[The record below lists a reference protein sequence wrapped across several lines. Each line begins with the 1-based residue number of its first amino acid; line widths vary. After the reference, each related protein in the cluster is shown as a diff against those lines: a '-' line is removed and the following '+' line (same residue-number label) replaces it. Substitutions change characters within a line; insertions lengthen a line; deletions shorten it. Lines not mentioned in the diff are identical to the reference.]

1 MTQLSDC
8 LTVKLLLVCWCL
20 QHCLLQVDS
29 SCSGGC
35 QKKQPVNKEDIIPAL
50 RAYILKQ
57 LGLNETGVSN
67 FTKPFDT
74 ETEEMAENKLVA
86 EIEDSQPAHLQSH
99 TGAKAVKTY
108 SADHARRGSVTSKST
123 QRKLYYK
130 VHTGQLPWSCCSCI

>member
-8 LTVKLLLVCWCL
+8 LTVRILLVCWCL

-35 QKKQPVNKEDIIPAL
+35 QKKQPVNKADIIPAL

-57 LGLNETGVSN
+57 LGVNETAVSN
-67 FTKPFDT
+67 FTRPSGT
-74 ETEEMAENKLVA
+74 ETEEMAESKLVA
-86 EIEDSQPAHLQSH
+86 EIEDSQPVHLQSH

-108 SADHARRGSVTSKST
+108 SAYHARRGSVTSKC
-123 QRKLYYK
+123 RLRNAR
-130 VHTGQLPWSCCSCI
+130 L